1 MLDSKQSFRNIFLL
15 VFKVTVTLGLM
26 VYIFTEID
34 INKIKFS
41 FKEINISYIFI
52 TFFILL
58 TQTILASYRWFFV
71 NSYLKIDLPFY
82 KVIKYLW
89 VGLFFNQALPSSIGG
104 DAMKIYFLKQNK
116 ISLSKSTLTVL
127 TDRLFGLLGLI
138 ILVVTSLIVLQ
149 NNDLVTDLN
158 RSIFLVLIGLT
169 LTFLMLQIFKKF
181 LKSYLR
187 NSVLYILIEIID
199 NFLGLLSDRSVGL
212 KIFSLSIAI
221 HLLSIFA
228 VYFIALSIGENI
240 NIEVL
245 LYVVPIFTFLM
256 ILPISLAG
264 WGVRETIVIK
274 LLPIFFIAP
283 ENAFLISIIYGLM
296 TLLISLPGGIFW
308 LTRE

>member
-58 TQTILASYRWFFV
+58 TQTILASYRWFIV
-71 NSYLKIDLPFY
+71 NSHLKIDLPFY

>member
-71 NSYLKIDLPFY
+71 NSHLKIDLPFY